1 MKTKAQK
8 FGKLL
13 AETFFPQD
21 FTCEIC
27 GIEIFGGRLCPDCAE
42 TVKYNDGETCP
53 VCGRKTAKSEI
64 CIECKSNL
72 PKFKK
77 AVSALNYKDG
87 AVRLIYKFK
96 NGGAYL
102 SEYFAQLLAPK
113 INALPRVDGIV
124 YVPMTEKAQLRRGY
138 NQAKLLANKISE
150 KTGIPVLDKAVIKT
164 KETPEQKELNRAER
178 EKNLSECFKSDKKT
192 VKGKVLLIVDD
203 VLTTGATMNAL
214 SNSLKKAGATE
225 IFVATVASVE
235 YSPLNGKP
243 KKTQDVP
250 AQI

>member
-53 VCGRKTAKSEI
+53 VCGRKIAGRRYFDMASGSFN
-64 CIECKSNL
+64 CAGC
-72 PKFKK
+72 
-77 AVSALNYKDG
+77 AVGVPASPST
-87 AVRLIYKFK
+87 
-96 NGGAYL
+96 YL

-113 INALPRVDGIV
+113 INALPRANGIV

-150 KTGIPVLDKAVIKT
+150 KTGVPVLDNAVIKT

-225 IFVATVASVE
+225 IFAATVASVE

>member
-1 MKTKAQK
+1 MKEAVQK
-8 FGKLL
+8 FGKFL
-13 AETFFPQD
+13 AETFFPKD

-27 GIEIFGGRLCPDCAE
+27 GIEIFGGRLCPDCAK

-102 SEYFAQLLAPK
+102 SEYFAELLAPK
-113 INALPRVDGIV
+113 INTLPRADGIV

-150 KTGIPVLDKAVIKT
+150 KTGIPVLDEAAAKI
-164 KETPEQKELNRAER
+164 KETPEQKELNRVER
-178 EKNLSECFKSDKKT
+178 EKNLFECFKSDKKT
-192 VKGKVLLIVDD
+192 VKGKILLIVDD

-214 SNSLKKAGATE
+214 SNSLKKAGAKE
-225 IFVATVASVE
+225 IYAATAASVE
-235 YSPLNGKP
+235 YSTLNGKP
-243 KKTQDVP
+243 K
-250 AQI
+250 